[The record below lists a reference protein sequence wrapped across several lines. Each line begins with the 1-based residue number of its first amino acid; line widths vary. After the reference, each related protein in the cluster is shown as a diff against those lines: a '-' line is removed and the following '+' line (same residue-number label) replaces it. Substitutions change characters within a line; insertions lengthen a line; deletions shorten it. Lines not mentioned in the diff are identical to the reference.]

1 MADGSGQCYIKT
13 SSFVS
18 GYQSAAL
25 PSTSYVKVC
34 NPIVPN
40 PPPLSEER
48 GKRKKLEGWVVAMV
62 VFGTL
67 VGLIIIEGSVW
78 WWCCRKSP
86 KFGGL
91 SAQYVVL
98 EYASGAP
105 VQFSYKEL
113 QEATRNFKEKLGEGG
128 FGAVYKGILANKT
141 VAAVK
146 QLEGIEQGERQFR
159 MEVATISSTHHLNL
173 VRLIGFCSE
182 GKHRLLVYEFMKN
195 GSLDSFLFSTDVQ
208 SEKILSW
215 EQRFN
220 IALELQGEL
229 LIFTRNVGI
238 ALCIVT

>member
-1 MADGSGQCYIKT
+1 
-13 SSFVS
+13 
-18 GYQSAAL
+18 
-25 PSTSYVKVC
+25 
-34 NPIVPN
+34 
-40 PPPLSEER
+40 
-48 GKRKKLEGWVVAMV
+48 MV

-195 GSLDSFLFSTDVQ
+195 GSLDSFLFSTDFQ